1 MTSGT
6 KFAVIS
12 GRLRLGTAAVRG
24 NAMQWMRGSMV
35 MASLFL
41 ALSAHAAKPKPKPNK
56 KPTPAPAPAAKS
68 TPAAKGAPARPE
80 TAKAVEGAVKDADR
94 PPPSAPDQAGG
105 APAPKGPTRIDF
117 DDRLVEGQTN
127 KSGAVYLYDRKDLQV
142 DTMVKQRSSYRE
154 EIARGL
160 LE

>member
-1 MTSGT
+1 
-6 KFAVIS
+6 
-12 GRLRLGTAAVRG
+12 
-24 NAMQWMRGSMV
+24 MQMMRGWMTV
-35 MASLFL
+35 ASLFL
-41 ALSAHAAKPKPKPNK
+41 ALNAHAAKPKPKPK

-68 TPAAKGAPARPE
+68 TPAAKGAPSRPE
-80 TAKAVEGAVKDADR
+80 TAKAIEGAVKDADR
-94 PPPSAPDQAGG
+94 PPPSGTDQGGG